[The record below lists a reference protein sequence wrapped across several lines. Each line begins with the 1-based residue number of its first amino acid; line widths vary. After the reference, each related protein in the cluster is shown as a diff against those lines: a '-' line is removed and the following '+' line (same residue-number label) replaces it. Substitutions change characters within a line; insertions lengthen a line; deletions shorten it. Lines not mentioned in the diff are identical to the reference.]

1 MKSMIKELWHGNIVP
16 GEDSRN
22 NSKEMKQPSSNTP
35 SASEQGSQW
44 RCRRTKNNNKTANQA
59 SVKYPMPSC
68 LAHTKV
74 NEKKRLELFTVL

>member
-44 RCRRTKNNNKTANQA
+44 RCRQTKNNNKTANQA
-59 SVKYPMPSC
+59 SEQNPMLSC
-68 LAHTKV
+68 LAHIKV
-74 NEKKRLELFTVL
+74 KEKKRLELFTVL

>member
-1 MKSMIKELWHGNIVP
+1 MKNIINELWHGNIVP

-44 RCRRTKNNNKTANQA
+44 RCKQTKNNNKTANQA
-59 SVKYPMPSC
+59 SVKYPIPSC
-68 LAHTKV
+68 LAHIKV
-74 NEKKRLELFTVL
+74 KEKKRLELFTVL